1 MSTDARLSVGLPGH
15 PKTKKLIRRL
25 GSSAGWSLVC
35 LILWARANRADGDL
49 TGMSAEDIELAAD
62 WAGEND
68 ALVRELASVGFLDG
82 EEGQYRLHDWA
93 EHQPWSAGSEARAE
107 RAKWSAL
114 CRRHGREE
122 AARLMPEYAARL
134 ASSTDSSASSSAD
147 PANSRDTAGDAPA
160 KTEKSPAPSPSPSPI
175 PSPSPKAE
183 ASSLRSE
190 SSASLTLT
198 PPSPPADLSQRKSQ
212 RILQIAEDA
221 QAAYNRLL
229 AKPNGELTACTV
241 LNKPRIKAVEKA
253 LPTARAIC
261 RQLYGNERVT
271 PQFWDALF
279 ETAADDEFH
288 SGRKTG
294 GPGHENWKPDF
305 EYLLREAVI
314 AKLFDRAMTEHAA

>member
-82 EEGQYRLHDWA
+82 AEGEYRLHDWA

-147 PANSRDTAGDAPA
+147 PANSREVAGDVPA
-160 KTEKSPAPSPSPSPI
+160 KPEKAPAPSPSPSPI
-175 PSPSPKAE
+175 PSPSPRAE
-183 ASSLRSE
+183 ASSLRSD

-198 PPSPPADLSQRKSQ
+198 PPTPPADLSQRKSQ
-212 RILQIAEDA
+212 RILQIAEEA

-229 AKPNGELTACTV
+229 AKPAGELTACTV

-305 EYLLREAVI
+305 EYLLRETVI

>member
-25 GSSAGWSLVC
+25 GASAGWSLVC

-62 WAGEND
+62 WGGEND

-82 EEGQYRLHDWA
+82 EEGVYRLHDWA
-93 EHQPWSAGSEARAE
+93 EHQPWSAGSEARAD

-134 ASSTDSSASSSAD
+134 AKDADSPASSSPN
-147 PANSRDTAGDAPA
+147 PANSSDLAGDNPA
-160 KTEKSPAPSPSPSPI
+160 KTEKPSAPSPSPSPI
-175 PSPSPKAE
+175 PSPSPRAE
-183 ASSLRSE
+183 ASSLRSD

-198 PPSPPADLSQRKSQ
+198 PPSPPADLSHRKTQ
-212 RILQIAEDA
+212 RIQQIAEEA

-229 AKPNGELTACTV
+229 AKPAGALVACTV

-271 PQFWDALF
+271 PQFWTALF
-279 ETAADDEFH
+279 ETAADDDFH
-288 SGRKTG
+288 SGKKPG
-294 GPGHENWKPDF
+294 GAGHENWKPDF
-305 EYLLREAVI
+305 EYLLRENVI